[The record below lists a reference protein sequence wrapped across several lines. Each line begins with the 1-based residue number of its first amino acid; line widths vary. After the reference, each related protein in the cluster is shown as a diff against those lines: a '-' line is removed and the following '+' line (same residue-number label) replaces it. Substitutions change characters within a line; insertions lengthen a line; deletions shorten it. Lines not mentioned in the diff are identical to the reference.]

1 MKKKLCILLFIP
13 FLLTGCVEK
22 EVLDDINLITA
33 LAFDSAE
40 DNKILG
46 TVNYNVYLQDQPVED
61 KQMVH
66 QSELS
71 RELIED
77 MQKQSSH
84 PLVLGK
90 LQIVLFGDSL
100 VKSGINEQVDTL
112 QREPSISERLLL
124 VVARGEAKDILGADF
139 SPLGASEFLTNLI
152 LHNKT
157 ELDVPRSNLHLFLHQ
172 YYSKGQDPYLPI
184 LKRTGNNIK
193 IDGLA
198 LFHNEKFVDEIP
210 NDKLFFFK
218 VLSDQ
223 YTNGSHR
230 LVLPESKEQ
239 AGIKSISSSRKF
251 KLISTNPCKIE
262 ISIRIEGF
270 ITEYTGNKITQKTIN
285 EAEKTFEEEINKETL
300 ALFEQFKEHKIDPL
314 GIGNEIESRSRNFKI
329 DEWRDKIADLQ
340 IDVKSK
346 AIITETGVID

>member
-1 MKKKLCILLFIP
+1 MKKKLCILLCIP
-13 FLLTGCVEK
+13 LLLTGCVEK
-22 EVLDDINLITA
+22 EILDDINLVTA

-40 DNKILG
+40 DNKISG

-61 KQMVH
+61 KQIVH
-66 QSELS
+66 TSELS
-71 RELIED
+71 RELIAD

-100 VKSGINEQVDTL
+100 VKSGIDEQVDTL

-124 VVARGEAKDILGADF
+124 VVSRGEAKDILGADF

-157 ELDVPRSNLHLFLHQ
+157 ELDVPRSNLHLFLFQ

-184 LKRTGNNIK
+184 LKRIGNNVT

-198 LFHNEKFVDEIP
+198 LFDNDKVVDEIP

-218 VLSDQ
+218 ILTDA
-223 YTNGSHR
+223 YTNGSYT
-230 LVLPESKEQ
+230 LELPKSKEK
-239 AGIKSISSSRKF
+239 AGIKSISSSRKI
-251 KLISTNPCKIE
+251 KLKATNPYKIE
-262 ISIRIEGF
+262 ISIHIEGL
-270 ITEYTGNKITQKTIN
+270 ITEYTGMKITQKTIK
-285 EAEKTFEEEINKETL
+285 EAEKTFEETINKETL

-314 GIGNEIESRSRNFKI
+314 GIGNEIRSRSRAFKRE
-329 DEWRDKIADLQ
+329 DWRKNISDLQ
-340 IDVKSK
+340 VDVKSSV
-346 AIITETGVID
+346 IISETGVID